1 MKELLLVSA
10 LSVLFANSYGQ
21 AGTPDSSFGTNGI
34 VNVLIDSGATC
45 MKLLAL
51 PGNKLLAAGTY
62 LENGRTHFHLTR
74 FNADGSVDNSFG
86 NNGTG
91 IDLDTTYMAV
101 YGAIRQPDGR
111 IIVCGDYYDGQGY
124 RMKLVRFTAIGKV
137 DSSFGVNGRAVT
149 QVTTGTNNT
158 YGRNVLL
165 QPDGKIILAGCTNNG
180 GTDMKFIV
188 MRYTANGVLD
198 AGYGTNGI
206 TVTDIG
212 PKDDNAYAAA
222 IQADGK
228 VVHVGDTYDGS
239 HWQLA
244 VLRYDTS
251 GHLDN
256 TFGTNGQVLM
266 PIGTDVYGYS
276 VLIQGSGQ
284 KIVIG
289 AYSEGNYNLLLR
301 LNSNGST
308 DNSFGVNGISARSF
322 NTFDA
327 ANRIDTLSNGDI
339 IMSARTTGNNMYA
352 WAKFSSMGV
361 LDTTIGDS
369 GLVTITVN
377 NSYDNVTSMA
387 IDDSNHVVIGG
398 YYNTTGGYK
407 IAMARFRSGVKP
419 PVTNSVQHVTPMI
432 SLELYPVPASNKL
445 NIGISNASP
454 ASYKISIVDAAGH
467 IVMQWQTSSS
477 SVYRNTADISTLPA
491 GHYWLHVN
499 GLQGS
504 VAKGFVIMR

>member
-1 MKELLLVSA
+1 MKKILLASA

-111 IIVCGDYYDGQGY
+111 IIICGDYYDGLGY
-124 RMKLVRFTAIGKV
+124 RMKLVRFTAGGKV

-149 QVTTGTNNT
+149 QVTAGSNNT
-158 YGRNVLL
+158 YGRNLLL
-165 QPDGKIILAGCTNNG
+165 QPNGKIILAGCTNNG

-198 AGYGTNGI
+198 VSYGTNGI

-244 VLRYDTS
+244 ALRYDTS

-256 TFGTNGQVLM
+256 SFGTNGQLLM

-276 VLIQGSGQ
+276 VLIQGNGQ

-289 AYSEGNYNLLLR
+289 AYSQGNYNLLLR
-301 LNSNGST
+301 LNSNGT
-308 DNSFGVNGISARSF
+308 VDNSFGVNGVSARSF
-322 NTFDA
+322 KTFDA
-327 ANRIDTLSNGDI
+327 TNRIDTLSNGDI
-339 IMSARTTGNNMYA
+339 IMSARTTGNNMFA

-377 NSYDNVTSMA
+377 SSYDNVTSMA
-387 IDDSNHVVIGG
+387 IDDSNHIVIGG
-398 YYNTTGGYK
+398 YYNTAGGYE
-407 IAMARFRSGVKP
+407 IAMARFKSGVKP
-419 PVTNSVQHVTPMI
+419 PVNNDVQQI
-432 SLELYPVPASNKL
+432 SAIRNIELYPVPAVNKL
-445 NIGISNASP
+445 NIGISSTISA
-454 ASYKISIVDAAGH
+454 AYKIFIADAAGR
-467 IVMQWQTSSS
+467 IVMQWQTSSTS
-477 SVYRNTADISTLPA
+477 AYNSTIDISTLPA
-491 GHYWLHVN
+491 GRYWLHAG
-499 GLQGS
+499 GLLGS
-504 VAKGFVIMR
+504 IAKGFVIVR